1 MSGRVRAEISKS
13 NPYWIPKHR
22 LYELKHFC
30 LQYPEWQK
38 AYNALLGVS
47 GRAFST
53 DPIKKTIRF
62 SSPTERT
69 GMLRAYYSRNMEL
82 VRTAAERTDPT
93 LSEYIFLG
101 VTEGWSYDIL
111 KARFNMPCGK
121 DTYYD
126 AYRRFFWILSKERD

>member
-53 DPIKKTIRF
+53 DPIKKSIRF

-82 VRTAAERTDPT
+82 VRTAAERAT
-93 LSEYIFLG
+93 IFSKLG
-101 VTEGWSYDIL
+101 LICRVAKIL
-111 KARFNMPCGK
+111 TMMRIGDFSG
-121 DTYYD
+121 Y
-126 AYRRFFWILSKERD
+126 